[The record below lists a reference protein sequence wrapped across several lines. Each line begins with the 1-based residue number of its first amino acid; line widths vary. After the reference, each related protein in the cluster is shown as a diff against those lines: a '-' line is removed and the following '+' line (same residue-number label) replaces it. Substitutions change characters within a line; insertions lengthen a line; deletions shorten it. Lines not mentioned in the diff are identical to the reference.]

1 MRRKK
6 NMAEEEVALVV
17 AGVDNCTGD
26 LVQLPDVEG
35 TTYHLYKCK
44 VCGQLVHVGLE
55 HLELYG
61 LPPEH
66 ARLEEDK

>member
-1 MRRKK
+1 MPKRGKRTMTLEG
-6 NMAEEEVALVV
+6 NC
-17 AGVDNCTGD
+17 AGE

-55 HLELYG
+55 DLEAHG
-61 LPPEH
+61 MPPEH
-66 ARLEEDK
+66 AMPEEGK